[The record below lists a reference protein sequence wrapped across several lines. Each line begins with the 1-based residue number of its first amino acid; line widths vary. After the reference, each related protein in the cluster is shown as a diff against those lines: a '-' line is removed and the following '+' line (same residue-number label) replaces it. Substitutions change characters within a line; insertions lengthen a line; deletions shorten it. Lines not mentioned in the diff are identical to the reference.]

1 MVEVEALLDDEA
13 MEVAETEILKKKN
26 REIIMVI
33 SKKYVHQ
40 NSKNSVK
47 SICVPELVNV
57 SGLGMDFLVITLV
70 SLVLSMELEP
80 ILNMDPRPRKSFEFR
95 FFFRSSFC

>member
-1 MVEVEALLDDEA
+1 MRTSQFE
-13 MEVAETEILKKKN
+13 KF
-26 REIIMVI
+26 REI
-33 SKKYVHQ
+33 
-40 NSKNSVK
+40 NLL
-47 SICVPELVNV
+47 PELVNV

>member
-1 MVEVEALLDDEA
+1 MRTSQSE
-13 MEVAETEILKKKN
+13 KF
-26 REIIMVI
+26 REI
-33 SKKYVHQ
+33 
-40 NSKNSVK
+40 NLL
-47 SICVPELVNV
+47 PELVNV
-57 SGLGMDFLVITLV
+57 SGLGMDFLVINLV

>member
-1 MVEVEALLDDEA
+1 MSTSQSE
-13 MEVAETEILKKKN
+13 KF
-26 REIIMVI
+26 REI
-33 SKKYVHQ
+33 
-40 NSKNSVK
+40 NLL
-47 SICVPELVNV
+47 PELVNV

>member
-1 MVEVEALLDDEA
+1 MRASQSE
-13 MEVAETEILKKKN
+13 KF
-26 REIIMVI
+26 REI
-33 SKKYVHQ
+33 
-40 NSKNSVK
+40 NLL
-47 SICVPELVNV
+47 PELVNV